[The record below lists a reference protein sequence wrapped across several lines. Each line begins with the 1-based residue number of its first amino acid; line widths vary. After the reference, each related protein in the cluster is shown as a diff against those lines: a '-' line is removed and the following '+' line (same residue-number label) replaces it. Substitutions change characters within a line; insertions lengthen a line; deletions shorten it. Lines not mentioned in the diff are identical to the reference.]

1 MTTTLAPITSLTYS
15 TFVPSYF
22 QPFIYMCLAPCRCRE
37 TPHILVLSEHIIR
50 FWERLPTGRANVIRV
65 LRFGRAFRPRTSALQ
80 RVDPGE
86 VAMSQGTAAGG
97 FMEGDIPRVHA
108 HLWFIKHAPRWAMI
122 IPWALAT
129 SFNGIYFQ
137 EPSSDENPFQIR
149 GRHSCS

>member
-1 MTTTLAPITSLTYS
+1 MTTTYTSYNNVQYLR
-15 TFVPSYF
+15 TFVLSTVH
-22 QPFIYMCLAPCRCRE
+22 MCLAPCRCRE

-80 RVDPGE
+80 RVDPGG

-122 IPWALAT
+122 IPWALAI
-129 SFNGIYFQ
+129 SFDGIHFQ